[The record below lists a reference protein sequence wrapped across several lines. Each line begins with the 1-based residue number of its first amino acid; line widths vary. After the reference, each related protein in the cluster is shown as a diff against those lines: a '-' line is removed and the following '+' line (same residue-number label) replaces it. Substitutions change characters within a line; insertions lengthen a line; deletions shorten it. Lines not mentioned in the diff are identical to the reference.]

1 MLLKKPSYR
10 RFRYEPRFY
19 NPDRDEKERL
29 KRLMR
34 QERDAYRRR
43 KRRPVLLWIA
53 IFALVIYLYLYLA
66 GVAR

>member
-1 MLLKKPSYR
+1 MLFKKPSYR
-10 RFRYEPRFY
+10 RFTYEPRFY

-43 KRRPVLLWIA
+43 KRRPVVLWIA
-53 IFALVIYLYLYLA
+53 IFVLVVYLYLYLS
-66 GVAR
+66 GVTR